1 MVALISTY
9 FTENKDQVSKLVQ
22 KLKEKKLFDAF
33 IESKQKVT
41 ELILSFNNFM
51 SAIGVTID
59 KLRKML
65 SYTFIIPIL
74 PLLINAWDSGA
85 LSFDDYKEIG
95 MRLVSYGVLTLG
107 SEAVVNF
114 IKKIFGRFPK
124 EN

>member
-1 MVALISTY
+1 M
-9 FTENKDQVSKLVQ
+9 VQ

-74 PLLINAWDSGA
+74 PLLINAWDSGG